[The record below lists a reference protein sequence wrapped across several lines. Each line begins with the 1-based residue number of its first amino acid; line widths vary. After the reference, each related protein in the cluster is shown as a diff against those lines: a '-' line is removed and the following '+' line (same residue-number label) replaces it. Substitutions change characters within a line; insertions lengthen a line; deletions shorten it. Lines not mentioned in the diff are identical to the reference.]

1 MLLYCHEHFV
11 APYVRVIGG
20 VFGILE
26 GQNVKI
32 EDLNLFKIMKI
43 EKHSKKGDGR
53 EERAEVGPLG
63 FGLLDFRFFQ
73 IS

>member
-1 MLLYCHEHFV
+1 M
-11 APYVRVIGG
+11 
-20 VFGILE
+20 FGILE